1 MRTLYQKGGP
11 SNETFEKQRAGNFV
25 AMPYTAEQKRQQR
38 AQAAREKGK
47 PFKSR
52 VKPHGLLLKHQAP
65 PLLIEPEV
73 REKTPELDMERARME
88 AEDFRGQIR
97 RTLERDIAQAEEAQR
112 VYFDNWLHPGQTVDL
127 LPVVKKMLQF
137 DAKELQIKKIQ
148 LVEKKSS
155 DNWRL
160 RVLDGAFRG
169 KDLWCDLPEM
179 CFC

>member
-11 SNETFEKQRAGNFV
+11 SRNETFAKNSAKRAGNFV

-97 RTLERDIAQAEEAQR
+97 RTLERDIAQAEEAR
-112 VYFDNWLHPGQTVDL
+112 RAAHERHSDSAVHRL
-127 LPVVKKMLQF
+127 VVGENT
-137 DAKELQIKKIQ
+137 A
-148 LVEKKSS
+148 
-155 DNWRL
+155 RL
-160 RVLDGAFRG
+160 STTS
-169 KDLWCDLPEM
+169 CYS
-179 CFC
+179 

>member
-1 MRTLYQKGGP
+1 MA
-11 SNETFEKQRAGNFV
+11 F
-25 AMPYTAEQKRQQR
+25 TAEQKRKLRAEQ
-38 AQAAREKGK
+38 AQAKGK
-47 PFKSR
+47 TFKSR
-52 VKPHGLLLKHQAP
+52 LKPKGDLLKHSAP
-65 PLLIEPEV
+65 AILVEPEV
-73 REKTPELDMERARME
+73 LLERTPEEQLSQVTLALERCLMQT
-88 AEDFRGQIR
+88 EDLRGQIR
-97 RTLERDIAQAEEAQR
+97 RTLERDLAQAEEAQR

-148 LVEKKSS
+148 LVETKSS